1 VFLAACSIKL
11 TFLKNPEMRRS
22 NSLFYLIFTIILV
35 FQVANGFAESRENVA
50 TVKTHFGSFPL
61 PIPTLRLPDHPASP
75 LVTVP
80 DAVFP
85 ELPDWHYSRF
95 IPEDP
100 SWLDSAG
107 KFYKEGLVY
116 LFRGDLNV
124 AFKRFQSVTDNYP
137 ETPWFAPSLFWQA
150 QILSKRKEYVPAG
163 KILTVFLDSLKQGKS
178 SERYIDFQN
187 FSRYTLAWLALKQ
200 KKYNEA
206 LEIIEKNKE
215 VISVKKIRVQL
226 LFLKYLIHVQL
237 KQSDLIFE
245 VIDDLIQLFPY
256 DFEHVVRLAEF
267 YFVEN
272 RWQELAD
279 LVEAQAREQVFYND
293 PRMEHFLWL
302 GVAAEMRLKHWNKAK
317 KRLQS
322 LEKFGVRSPDKLA
335 LAYLRLNL
343 YTNQTESSWRNW
355 FKIQDDIVR
364 EKALRELIHHA
375 VKTEEFLF
383 LIKKQPDLKSVTQ
396 YWREWQ
402 GELELIYAY
411 LYLRQGQIKKAKQFL
426 LWAQNNLKQESNQV
440 PLIVKEESLYLG
452 TVIELLLKDHQKAL
466 QHLKQLLAEY
476 AGSERQSDYYFWYG
490 VLLYEL
496 EKSYLQTIM
505 AMRQVD
511 REGERDDDR
520 LFLLGKVNHDQQKW
534 RAVISAFAKLQ
545 KLHPGSQFLEEGLY
559 LQAQAFFELK
569 QYNSGLE
576 ILNELQN
583 TFGQLK
589 KPVRAVHLRV
599 QILVAMQRYE
609 QADDVLQ
616 RMIEENSDF
625 SLIKL
630 RVEVLK
636 YIKDP
641 RRILIVTG
649 FGLELSTNK
658 DQGFL
663 YFHRANALFDTKK
676 YEEANTYYTLALKN
690 PPKDTRRVINY
701 RILKIQYELG
711 RIPELLQGADL
722 FLKVS
727 RDDFYSYEILHMLSN
742 YFLEKKQRE
751 KAFSYLKQLVA
762 NYKKSVRKVELAPEK
777 RLEQI
782 VLIGQLYNELTN
794 YELAERWLNQAL
806 KSMETVEEGRKKW
819 QLHIF
824 KEKGF
829 TLYKLGKHRQALAA
843 SLKVLYLDRSLS
855 NQQRYDLNLR
865 IASSYVQLKRTKEA
879 RSIYLKMQKIFKDT
893 VRQKEIEKLLRSLMN
908 QK

>member
-1 VFLAACSIKL
+1 
-11 TFLKNPEMRRS
+11 MRRS

-35 FQVANGFAESRENVA
+35 FQVASGFAESRGNVA
-50 TVKTHFGSFPL
+50 TVKTHSGSFPL
-61 PIPTLRLPDHPASP
+61 PIPTLRLPDHPGSP

-215 VISVKKIRVQL
+215 VISVKKIRIQL

-383 LIKKQPDLKSVTQ
+383 LIKKQPELKSVTQ

-641 RRILIVTG
+641 RRILSVTG
-649 FGLELSTNK
+649 VGLELSTNK

-829 TLYKLGKHRQALAA
+829 ALYKLGKHRQALAA

-879 RSIYLKMQKIFKDT
+879 RSIYLKMQK
-893 VRQKEIEKLLRSLMN
+893 KLKIQSVKKKLKNS
-908 QK
+908 

>member
-1 VFLAACSIKL
+1 
-11 TFLKNPEMRRS
+11 M
-22 NSLFYLIFTIILV
+22 V
-35 FQVANGFAESRENVA
+35 FQVASGFAESRENVA
-50 TVKTHFGSFPL
+50 TVKTHSGSFPL
-61 PIPTLRLPDHPASP
+61 PIPTLRLPDHPGSP

-215 VISVKKIRVQL
+215 VISVKKIRIQL

-279 LVEAQAREQVFYND
+279 LVEAKARERVFYND

-383 LIKKQPDLKSVTQ
+383 LIKKQPELKSVTQ

-466 QHLKQLLAEY
+466 QYLKQLLAEY

-589 KPVRAVHLRV
+589 KAVRAVHLRV

-641 RRILIVTG
+641 RRILSVTG
-649 FGLELSTNK
+649 VGLELSTNK

-794 YELAERWLNQAL
+794 HELAERWLNQAL

-829 TLYKLGKHRQALAA
+829 ALYKLGKHRQALAA

-879 RSIYLKMQKIFKDT
+879 RSIYLKMQKKFKDT

-908 QK
+908 Q

>member
-1 VFLAACSIKL
+1 
-11 TFLKNPEMRRS
+11 MRRS

-35 FQVANGFAESRENVA
+35 FQVASGFAESRENVA
-50 TVKTHFGSFPL
+50 TVKTHSGSFPL
-61 PIPTLRLPDHPASP
+61 PIPTLRLPSHPVTP

-124 AFKRFQSVTDNYP
+124 SFKRFQSVTDNYP

-163 KILTVFLDSLKQGKS
+163 KILTVFLDSLKQGKN

-215 VISVKKIRVQL
+215 VISVKKIRIQL

-279 LVEAQAREQVFYND
+279 LVEAKARERVFYND

-641 RRILIVTG
+641 RRILSVTG
-649 FGLELSTNK
+649 VGLELSTNK

-829 TLYKLGKHRQALAA
+829 ALYKLGKHRQALAA

-879 RSIYLKMQKIFKDT
+879 RSIYLKMQKRFKDT

-908 QK
+908 Q

>member
-1 VFLAACSIKL
+1 
-11 TFLKNPEMRRS
+11 MRRS

-35 FQVANGFAESRENVA
+35 FQVASGFAESRENVA
-50 TVKTHFGSFPL
+50 TVKTHSGSFPL
-61 PIPTLRLPDHPASP
+61 PIPTLRLPSHPVTP

-215 VISVKKIRVQL
+215 VISVKKIRIQL

-279 LVEAQAREQVFYND
+279 LVEAQSREQVFYND

-383 LIKKQPDLKSVTQ
+383 LIKKQPELKSVTQ

-559 LQAQAFFELK
+559 LQAQAFFKLK

-641 RRILIVTG
+641 RRILSVTG
-649 FGLELSTNK
+649 VGLELSTSK

-829 TLYKLGKHRQALAA
+829 ALYKLGKHRQALAA

-908 QK
+908 Q

>member
-1 VFLAACSIKL
+1 
-11 TFLKNPEMRRS
+11 MRRS

-35 FQVANGFAESRENVA
+35 FQVASGFAESRENVA
-50 TVKTHFGSFPL
+50 TVRTHSGSFPL
-61 PIPTLRLPDHPASP
+61 PIPTLRLPSHPVTP

-107 KFYKEGLVY
+107 KFYKEGLIY

-215 VISVKKIRVQL
+215 VISVKKIRIQL

-279 LVEAQAREQVFYND
+279 LVEAKAREQVFYND

-466 QHLKQLLAEY
+466 QHLKQLLTVY

-511 REGERDDDR
+511 REGERDDDS

-589 KPVRAVHLRV
+589 NPVRAVHLRV

-641 RRILIVTG
+641 RRILSVTG
-649 FGLELSTNK
+649 VGLELSTSK

-711 RIPELLQGADL
+711 RIPELLQSADL

-829 TLYKLGKHRQALAA
+829 ALYKLGKHRQALAA

-855 NQQRYDLNLR
+855 KHKKYDLNLR
-865 IASSYVQLKRTKEA
+865 IASSYVQLKRIQEA
-879 RSIYLKMQKIFKDT
+879 RAIYGKMLKIFKGSES
-893 VRQKEIEKLLRSLMN
+893 QKDVEKLLRNLAN
-908 QK
+908 

>member
-1 VFLAACSIKL
+1 
-11 TFLKNPEMRRS
+11 MRRS

-35 FQVANGFAESRENVA
+35 FQVASGFAESRENVA
-50 TVKTHFGSFPL
+50 TVKTHSGSFPL
-61 PIPTLRLPDHPASP
+61 PIPTLRLPDHPGSP

-215 VISVKKIRVQL
+215 VISVKKIRIQL

-383 LIKKQPDLKSVTQ
+383 LIKKQPELKSVTQ

-589 KPVRAVHLRV
+589 KAVRAVHLRV

-641 RRILIVTG
+641 RRILSVTG
-649 FGLELSTNK
+649 VGLELSTSK

-829 TLYKLGKHRQALAA
+829 ALYKLGKHRQALAA

-879 RSIYLKMQKIFKDT
+879 RSIYLKMQKRFKDT

-908 QK
+908 Q

>member
-1 VFLAACSIKL
+1 
-11 TFLKNPEMRRS
+11 MRRS
-22 NSLFYLIFTIILV
+22 NSLFYLIFTTILV
-35 FQVANGFAESRENVA
+35 FQVPSGFAESRENVA
-50 TVKTHFGSFPL
+50 TVKTHSGSFPI
-61 PIPTLRLPDHPASP
+61 PIPILRLPDHPESQ

-107 KFYKEGLVY
+107 KFYKEGLIY

-215 VISVKKIRVQL
+215 VISVKKIRIQL

-383 LIKKQPDLKSVTQ
+383 LIKKQPELKSVTQ

-641 RRILIVTG
+641 RRILSVTG
-649 FGLELSTNK
+649 VGLELSTNK

-829 TLYKLGKHRQALAA
+829 ALYKLGKHRQALAA

-908 QK
+908 Q

>member
-1 VFLAACSIKL
+1 
-11 TFLKNPEMRRS
+11 MRRS

-35 FQVANGFAESRENVA
+35 FQVASGFAESRENVA
-50 TVKTHFGSFPL
+50 TVKTHSGSFPL
-61 PIPTLRLPDHPASP
+61 PIPTLRLPDHPGSP

-215 VISVKKIRVQL
+215 VISVKKIRIQL

-322 LEKFGVRSPDKLA
+322 LEKFGVRSPDKIA

-343 YTNQTESSWRNW
+343 YTNQIESSWRNW

-383 LIKKQPDLKSVTQ
+383 LIKKQPELKSVTQ

-641 RRILIVTG
+641 RR
-649 FGLELSTNK
+649 
-658 DQGFL
+658 
-663 YFHRANALFDTKK
+663 
-676 YEEANTYYTLALKN
+676 
-690 PPKDTRRVINY
+690 
-701 RILKIQYELG
+701 
-711 RIPELLQGADL
+711 
-722 FLKVS
+722 
-727 RDDFYSYEILHMLSN
+727 
-742 YFLEKKQRE
+742 
-751 KAFSYLKQLVA
+751 
-762 NYKKSVRKVELAPEK
+762 
-777 RLEQI
+777 
-782 VLIGQLYNELTN
+782 
-794 YELAERWLNQAL
+794 
-806 KSMETVEEGRKKW
+806 
-819 QLHIF
+819 
-824 KEKGF
+824 
-829 TLYKLGKHRQALAA
+829 
-843 SLKVLYLDRSLS
+843 
-855 NQQRYDLNLR
+855 
-865 IASSYVQLKRTKEA
+865 
-879 RSIYLKMQKIFKDT
+879 
-893 VRQKEIEKLLRSLMN
+893 
-908 QK
+908 

>member
-1 VFLAACSIKL
+1 
-11 TFLKNPEMRRS
+11 MRRS

-35 FQVANGFAESRENVA
+35 FQVASGFAESRENVA
-50 TVKTHFGSFPL
+50 TVKTHSGSFPL
-61 PIPTLRLPDHPASP
+61 PIPTLRLPDHPGSP

-215 VISVKKIRVQL
+215 VISVKKIRIQL

-383 LIKKQPDLKSVTQ
+383 LIKKQPELKSVTQ

-466 QHLKQLLAEY
+466 QHLKQLLTVY

-641 RRILIVTG
+641 RRILSVTG
-649 FGLELSTNK
+649 VGLGLSTNK

-829 TLYKLGKHRQALAA
+829 ALYKLGKHRQALAA

-879 RSIYLKMQKIFKDT
+879 RSIYLKMQKRFKDT

-908 QK
+908 Q

>member
-1 VFLAACSIKL
+1 
-11 TFLKNPEMRRS
+11 MRRS

-35 FQVANGFAESRENVA
+35 FQVASGFAESRENVA
-50 TVKTHFGSFPL
+50 TVKTHSGSFPL
-61 PIPTLRLPDHPASP
+61 PIPTLRLPSHPVTP

-163 KILTVFLDSLKQGKS
+163 KILTVFLDSLKQGKN

-215 VISVKKIRVQL
+215 VISVKKIRIQL

-279 LVEAQAREQVFYND
+279 LVEAKAREQVFYND

-355 FKIQDDIVR
+355 FKIRDDIVR

-383 LIKKQPDLKSVTQ
+383 LIKKQPELKSVTQ

-466 QHLKQLLAEY
+466 QYLKQLLAEY

-589 KPVRAVHLRV
+589 KAVRAVHLRV

-641 RRILIVTG
+641 RRILSVTG
-649 FGLELSTNK
+649 VGLELSTNK

-711 RIPELLQGADL
+711 LIPELLQGADL

-829 TLYKLGKHRQALAA
+829 ALYKLGKHRQALAA

-879 RSIYLKMQKIFKDT
+879 RSIYLKMQKKFKDT

-908 QK
+908 Q

>member
-1 VFLAACSIKL
+1 
-11 TFLKNPEMRRS
+11 MRRS

-35 FQVANGFAESRENVA
+35 FQVASGFAESRENVA
-50 TVKTHFGSFPL
+50 TVKTHSGSFPL
-61 PIPTLRLPDHPASP
+61 PIPTLRLPDHPGSP

-215 VISVKKIRVQL
+215 VISVKKIRIQL

-279 LVEAQAREQVFYND
+279 LVEAQSREQVFYND

-383 LIKKQPDLKSVTQ
+383 LIKKQPELKSVTQ

-641 RRILIVTG
+641 RRILSVTG
-649 FGLELSTNK
+649 VGLELSTSK

-829 TLYKLGKHRQALAA
+829 ALYKLGKHRQALAA

-908 QK
+908 Q

>member
-1 VFLAACSIKL
+1 
-11 TFLKNPEMRRS
+11 MRRS

-35 FQVANGFAESRENVA
+35 FQAASGFAESRENVA
-50 TVKTHFGSFPL
+50 TVKTHSGSFPL

-150 QILSKRKEYVPAG
+150 QILSKRKEYVTAG

-215 VISVKKIRVQL
+215 VISVKKIRIQL

-322 LEKFGVRSPDKLA
+322 LEKFGVHSPDKLA

-355 FKIQDDIVR
+355 FKIRDDIVR

-383 LIKKQPDLKSVTQ
+383 LIKKQPELKSVTQ

-411 LYLRQGQIKKAKQFL
+411 LYLRQGQIKKANQFL

-641 RRILIVTG
+641 RRILSVTG
-649 FGLELSTNK
+649 VGLELSTNK

-829 TLYKLGKHRQALAA
+829 ALYKLGKHRQALAA

-879 RSIYLKMQKIFKDT
+879 RSIYLKMQKRFKDT

-908 QK
+908 Q

>member
-1 VFLAACSIKL
+1 
-11 TFLKNPEMRRS
+11 MRRS
-22 NSLFYLIFTIILV
+22 NFLFYLIFTIILV
-35 FQVANGFAESRENVA
+35 FQVASGFAESRRNVA
-50 TVKTHFGSFPL
+50 TVKTHSGLFPL
-61 PIPTLRLPDHPASP
+61 PIPTLRLPDLREFP

-107 KFYKEGLVY
+107 RFYKEGLVY

-187 FSRYTLAWLALKQ
+187 ISRYTLAWLAMKQ

-215 VISVKKIRVQL
+215 VISAKKIRIQL

-237 KQSDLIFE
+237 KQGDLIFE

-322 LEKFGVRSPDKLA
+322 LEKFGVRSPDKIA

-343 YTNQTESSWRNW
+343 YTNQTESSWMNW

-426 LWAQNNLKQESNQV
+426 LWAQNNLKQESNHA

-466 QHLKQLLAEY
+466 QNLKQLLAEY
-476 AGSERQSDYYFWYG
+476 AGSDRQSDYYFWYG

-641 RRILIVTG
+641 RRILSVTG
-649 FGLELSTNK
+649 VGLELSTNK

-829 TLYKLGKHRQALAA
+829 ALYKLGKHRQALAA

-908 QK
+908 QQ

>member
-1 VFLAACSIKL
+1 
-11 TFLKNPEMRRS
+11 MRRS

-35 FQVANGFAESRENVA
+35 FQVASGFAESRENVA
-50 TVKTHFGSFPL
+50 TVKTHSGSFPL
-61 PIPTLRLPDHPASP
+61 PIPTLRLPDHPGSP

-80 DAVFP
+80 DAAFP

-215 VISVKKIRVQL
+215 VISVKKIRIQL

-302 GVAAEMRLKHWNKAK
+302 GVAAEMRLKHWNKTK
-317 KRLQS
+317 KWLQS

-355 FKIQDDIVR
+355 FKIKDDIVR
-364 EKALRELIHHA
+364 KKALRELIHHA

-383 LIKKQPDLKSVTQ
+383 LIKKQPELKSVTK

-411 LYLRQGQIKKAKQFL
+411 LYLRQGRIKKAKQFL

-466 QHLKQLLAEY
+466 QHLKQLLTVY

-534 RAVISAFAKLQ
+534 RAAIPAFAKLQ

-589 KPVRAVHLRV
+589 KAVRAVHLRV

-641 RRILIVTG
+641 RRILSVTG
-649 FGLELSTNK
+649 VGLELSTNK

-762 NYKKSVRKVELAPEK
+762 NYKKSVRKVELTPEK

-819 QLHIF
+819 QLNIF

-829 TLYKLGKHRQALAA
+829 ALYKLGKHRQALAA
-843 SLKVLYLDRSLS
+843 SLKVL
-855 NQQRYDLNLR
+855 
-865 IASSYVQLKRTKEA
+865 
-879 RSIYLKMQKIFKDT
+879 
-893 VRQKEIEKLLRSLMN
+893 
-908 QK
+908 

>member
-1 VFLAACSIKL
+1 
-11 TFLKNPEMRRS
+11 MRRS

-35 FQVANGFAESRENVA
+35 FQVASGFAESRENVA
-50 TVKTHFGSFPL
+50 TVKTHSGSFPL
-61 PIPTLRLPDHPASP
+61 PIPTLRLPSHPVTP

-137 ETPWFAPSLFWQA
+137 ETPWFAPSLFWKA

-163 KILTVFLDSLKQGKS
+163 NILTVFLDSLKQSKS
-178 SERYIDFQN
+178 SEQYIEFQN
-187 FSRYTLAWLALKQ
+187 FSRYTLAWLAMKQ

-215 VISVKKIRVQL
+215 VISAKKIRIQL

-237 KQSDLIFE
+237 KQGDLIFE

-279 LVEAQAREQVFYND
+279 LVEAKAREQVFYND

-302 GVAAEMRLKHWNKAK
+302 SVAAEMRLKHWNKAK

-466 QHLKQLLAEY
+466 QNLKQLLAEY
-476 AGSERQSDYYFWYG
+476 AGSDRQSDYYFWYG

-534 RAVISAFAKLQ
+534 RAVNSAFAKLQ

-641 RRILIVTG
+641 RRILSVTG
-649 FGLELSTNK
+649 VGLELSTNK

-829 TLYKLGKHRQALAA
+829 ALYKLGKHRQALAA

-879 RSIYLKMQKIFKDT
+879 MSIYLKMQKIFKDT

-908 QK
+908 Q

>member
-1 VFLAACSIKL
+1 
-11 TFLKNPEMRRS
+11 MRRS

-35 FQVANGFAESRENVA
+35 FQVASGFAESRENVA
-50 TVKTHFGSFPL
+50 TVKTHSGSFPL
-61 PIPTLRLPDHPASP
+61 PIPTLRLPSHPVTP

-107 KFYKEGLVY
+107 KFYKEGLIY

-163 KILTVFLDSLKQGKS
+163 KILTVFLDSLKQGKN

-215 VISVKKIRVQL
+215 VISVKKIRIQL

-279 LVEAQAREQVFYND
+279 LVEAKAREQVFYND

-534 RAVISAFAKLQ
+534 RAAIPAFAKLQ

-589 KPVRAVHLRV
+589 KAVRAVHLRV

-641 RRILIVTG
+641 RRILSVTG
-649 FGLELSTNK
+649 VGLELSTNK

-829 TLYKLGKHRQALAA
+829 ALYKLGKHRQALAA

-879 RSIYLKMQKIFKDT
+879 RSIYLKMQKRFKDT

-908 QK
+908 Q

>member
-1 VFLAACSIKL
+1 
-11 TFLKNPEMRRS
+11 MRRS

-35 FQVANGFAESRENVA
+35 FQVASGFAESRENVA
-50 TVKTHFGSFPL
+50 TVKTHSGSFPL
-61 PIPTLRLPDHPASP
+61 PIPTLRLPDHPGSP

-215 VISVKKIRVQL
+215 VISVKKIRIQL

-383 LIKKQPDLKSVTQ
+383 LIKKQPELKSVTQ

-641 RRILIVTG
+641 RRILSVTG
-649 FGLELSTNK
+649 VGLELSTNK

-690 PPKDTRRVINY
+690 PPNDTRRVINY

-829 TLYKLGKHRQALAA
+829 ALYKLGKHRQALAA

-908 QK
+908 Q

>member
-1 VFLAACSIKL
+1 
-11 TFLKNPEMRRS
+11 MRRS

-35 FQVANGFAESRENVA
+35 FQVASGFAESRVNVA
-50 TVKTHFGSFPL
+50 TVKTHSGSFPL
-61 PIPTLRLPDHPASP
+61 PIPTLRLPDLREFP

-137 ETPWFAPSLFWQA
+137 ETPWFAPSLFWKA

-163 KILTVFLDSLKQGKS
+163 KILTVFLDSLKQSKS

-187 FSRYTLAWLALKQ
+187 FSRYTLAWLAMKQ

-206 LEIIEKNKE
+206 LEIIEKNKD
-215 VISVKKIRVQL
+215 VISAKKIRIQL

-237 KQSDLIFE
+237 KQGDLIFE

-302 GVAAEMRLKHWNKAK
+302 GMAAEMRLKHWNKAK

-343 YTNQTESSWRNW
+343 YTNQTESSWMNW

-383 LIKKQPDLKSVTQ
+383 LIKKQPELKSFTQ

-426 LWAQNNLKQESNQV
+426 LWAQNNLKQESNHA

-466 QHLKQLLAEY
+466 QNLKQLLAEY
-476 AGSERQSDYYFWYG
+476 AGSDRQSDYYFWYG

-520 LFLLGKVNHDQQKW
+520 LFLLGKVNHDQKKW
-534 RAVISAFAKLQ
+534 KAVISAFAKLQ
-545 KLHPGSQFLEEGLY
+545 KLHPGSQFLEEGFY
-559 LQAQAFFELK
+559 LLAQAFFELK

-641 RRILIVTG
+641 RRILSVTG
-649 FGLELSTNK
+649 VGLKLSTSK

-701 RILKIQYELG
+701 RLLKIQYELG
-711 RIPELLQGADL
+711 LIPELLQGADL

-751 KAFSYLKQLVA
+751 KAVSYLKQLVA

-806 KSMETVEEGRKKW
+806 KSMETVEGGRKKW

-908 QK
+908 QQ

>member
-1 VFLAACSIKL
+1 
-11 TFLKNPEMRRS
+11 MRRS

-35 FQVANGFAESRENVA
+35 FQVASGFAESQENVA
-50 TVKTHFGSFPL
+50 TVKTHSGSFPL
-61 PIPTLRLPDHPASP
+61 PIPTLRLPSHPVTP

-215 VISVKKIRVQL
+215 VISVKKIRIQL

-322 LEKFGVRSPDKLA
+322 LEKFGVRSPDKIT

-343 YTNQTESSWRNW
+343 YTNQIESSWRNW

-383 LIKKQPDLKSVTQ
+383 LIKKQPELKSVTQ

-641 RRILIVTG
+641 RRILSVTG
-649 FGLELSTNK
+649 VGLELSTSK

-829 TLYKLGKHRQALAA
+829 ALYKLGKHRQALAA

-879 RSIYLKMQKIFKDT
+879 RSIYLKMQKKFKDT

-908 QK
+908 Q

>member
-1 VFLAACSIKL
+1 
-11 TFLKNPEMRRS
+11 MRRS

-35 FQVANGFAESRENVA
+35 FQVASGFAESRENVA
-50 TVKTHFGSFPL
+50 TVKTHSGSFPL
-61 PIPTLRLPDHPASP
+61 PIPTLRLPSHLVTP

-80 DAVFP
+80 DAVLP
-85 ELPDWHYSRF
+85 ELPEWHYSRF

-107 KFYKEGLVY
+107 KFYKEGLIY

-187 FSRYTLAWLALKQ
+187 FSSYTLAWLALKQ
-200 KKYNEA
+200 KKYNKA

-215 VISVKKIRVQL
+215 VISVKKIRIQL

-279 LVEAQAREQVFYND
+279 LVEAKAREQVFYND

-383 LIKKQPDLKSVTQ
+383 LIKKQPDLKLVTQ

-511 REGERDDDR
+511 RESERDDDR

-616 RMIEENSDF
+616 RMIEESSDF

-641 RRILIVTG
+641 RRILSVTG
-649 FGLELSTNK
+649 VGLELSTNK

-829 TLYKLGKHRQALAA
+829 ALYKLGKHRQALAA

-908 QK
+908 Q

>member
-1 VFLAACSIKL
+1 
-11 TFLKNPEMRRS
+11 MRRS

-35 FQVANGFAESRENVA
+35 FQVASGFAESRENVA
-50 TVKTHFGSFPL
+50 TVKTHSGSFPL
-61 PIPTLRLPDHPASP
+61 PIPTLRLPSHPVTP

-107 KFYKEGLVY
+107 KFYKEGLIY

-215 VISVKKIRVQL
+215 VISVKKIRIQL

-279 LVEAQAREQVFYND
+279 LVEAKAREQVFYND

-616 RMIEENSDF
+616 RMIEESSDF

-641 RRILIVTG
+641 RRILSVTG
-649 FGLELSTNK
+649 VGLELSTNK

-829 TLYKLGKHRQALAA
+829 ALYKLGKHRQALAA

-908 QK
+908 Q

>member
-1 VFLAACSIKL
+1 
-11 TFLKNPEMRRS
+11 MRRS

-35 FQVANGFAESRENVA
+35 FQVASGFAESRENVA
-50 TVKTHFGSFPL
+50 TVKTHSGSFPL
-61 PIPTLRLPDHPASP
+61 PIPTLRLPSHPVTP

-215 VISVKKIRVQL
+215 VISVKKIRIQL

-383 LIKKQPDLKSVTQ
+383 LIKKQPELKSVTQ

-641 RRILIVTG
+641 RRILSVTG
-649 FGLELSTNK
+649 VGLELSTNK

-829 TLYKLGKHRQALAA
+829 ALYKLGKHRQALAA

-879 RSIYLKMQKIFKDT
+879 RSIYLKMQKKFKDT

-908 QK
+908 Q

>member
-1 VFLAACSIKL
+1 
-11 TFLKNPEMRRS
+11 MRRS

-35 FQVANGFAESRENVA
+35 FQVASGFAESQENVA
-50 TVKTHFGSFPL
+50 TVKTHSGSFPL
-61 PIPTLRLPDHPASP
+61 PIPTLRLPSHPVTP

-215 VISVKKIRVQL
+215 VISVKKIRIQL

-279 LVEAQAREQVFYND
+279 LVEAQSREQVFYND

-322 LEKFGVRSPDKLA
+322 LEKFGVRSPDKIA

-343 YTNQTESSWRNW
+343 YTNQIESSWRNW

-383 LIKKQPDLKSVTQ
+383 LIKKQPELKSVTQ

-641 RRILIVTG
+641 RRILSVTG
-649 FGLELSTNK
+649 VGLELSTNK

-829 TLYKLGKHRQALAA
+829 ALYKLGKHRQALAA

-879 RSIYLKMQKIFKDT
+879 RSIYLKMQKKFKDT

-908 QK
+908 Q

>member
-1 VFLAACSIKL
+1 
-11 TFLKNPEMRRS
+11 MRRS

-35 FQVANGFAESRENVA
+35 FQVPSGFAESRENVA
-50 TVKTHFGSFPL
+50 TVKTHSGSFPL
-61 PIPTLRLPDHPASP
+61 PIPTLRLPSHPVTP

-124 AFKRFQSVTDNYP
+124 AFNRFQSVTDNYP

-200 KKYNEA
+200 KKYTEA

-215 VISVKKIRVQL
+215 VISVKKIRIQL

-302 GVAAEMRLKHWNKAK
+302 GVAAEMRMKHWNKAK

-322 LEKFGVRSPDKLA
+322 LEKFGVRSPDKIA

-343 YTNQTESSWRNW
+343 YTNQIESSWRNW

-383 LIKKQPDLKSVTQ
+383 LIKKQPELKSVTQ

-641 RRILIVTG
+641 RRILSVTG
-649 FGLELSTNK
+649 VGLELSTNK

-727 RDDFYSYEILHMLSN
+727 RDDFYGYEILHMLSN

-829 TLYKLGKHRQALAA
+829 ALYKLGKHRQALAA

-879 RSIYLKMQKIFKDT
+879 RSIYLKMQKKFKDT

-908 QK
+908 Q

>member
-1 VFLAACSIKL
+1 
-11 TFLKNPEMRRS
+11 MRRS

-35 FQVANGFAESRENVA
+35 FQVASGFAESRENVA
-50 TVKTHFGSFPL
+50 TVKTHSGSFPL

-107 KFYKEGLVY
+107 KFYKEGLIY

-215 VISVKKIRVQL
+215 VISVKKIRIQL

-279 LVEAQAREQVFYND
+279 LVEAKAREQVFYND

-411 LYLRQGQIKKAKQFL
+411 LYLRKGQIKKAKQFL
-426 LWAQNNLKQESNQV
+426 LWAQNNLKQESNQL

-641 RRILIVTG
+641 RRILSVTG
-649 FGLELSTNK
+649 VGLELSTNK

-829 TLYKLGKHRQALAA
+829 ALYKLGKHRQALAA

-908 QK
+908 Q

>member
-1 VFLAACSIKL
+1 
-11 TFLKNPEMRRS
+11 MRRS

-35 FQVANGFAESRENVA
+35 FQVASGFAESRENVA
-50 TVKTHFGSFPL
+50 TVKTHSGSFPL
-61 PIPTLRLPDHPASP
+61 PIPTLRLPSHPVTP

-215 VISVKKIRVQL
+215 VISVKKIRIQL

-641 RRILIVTG
+641 RRILSVTG
-649 FGLELSTNK
+649 VGLELSTSK

-829 TLYKLGKHRQALAA
+829 ALYKLGKHRQALAA

-908 QK
+908 Q

>member
-1 VFLAACSIKL
+1 
-11 TFLKNPEMRRS
+11 MRRS

-35 FQVANGFAESRENVA
+35 FQVASGFAESRENVA
-50 TVKTHFGSFPL
+50 TVKTHSGSFPL
-61 PIPTLRLPDHPASP
+61 PIPTLRLPDHPGSP

-215 VISVKKIRVQL
+215 VISVKKIRIQL

-322 LEKFGVRSPDKLA
+322 LEKFGVRSPDKIA

-343 YTNQTESSWRNW
+343 YTNQIESSWRNW

-383 LIKKQPDLKSVTQ
+383 LIKKQPELKSVTQ

-426 LWAQNNLKQESNQV
+426 LWAQNKLKQESNQV

-641 RRILIVTG
+641 RRILSVTG
-649 FGLELSTNK
+649 VGLELSTNK

-690 PPKDTRRVINY
+690 PPNDTRRVINY

-829 TLYKLGKHRQALAA
+829 ALYKLGKHRQALAA

-908 QK
+908 Q

>member
-1 VFLAACSIKL
+1 
-11 TFLKNPEMRRS
+11 MRRS

-35 FQVANGFAESRENVA
+35 FQVASGFAESRENVA
-50 TVKTHFGSFPL
+50 TVKTHSGSFPL
-61 PIPTLRLPDHPASP
+61 PIPTLRLPSHPVTP

-107 KFYKEGLVY
+107 KFYKEGLIY

-411 LYLRQGQIKKAKQFL
+411 LYLRKGQIKKAKQFL

-466 QHLKQLLAEY
+466 QHLKQLLTVY

-641 RRILIVTG
+641 RRILSVTG
-649 FGLELSTNK
+649 VGLELSTNK

-829 TLYKLGKHRQALAA
+829 ALYKLGKHRQALAA
-843 SLKVLYLDRSLS
+843 SLKVLYLDRSLT

-879 RSIYLKMQKIFKDT
+879 RSIYLKMQKRFKDT

-908 QK
+908 Q

>member
-1 VFLAACSIKL
+1 
-11 TFLKNPEMRRS
+11 MRRS

-35 FQVANGFAESRENVA
+35 FQAPSGFAESRENVA
-50 TVKTHFGSFPL
+50 TVKTHSGSFPL
-61 PIPTLRLPDHPASP
+61 PIPTLRLPSHPVTP

-200 KKYNEA
+200 KKYTEA

-215 VISVKKIRVQL
+215 VISVKKIRIQL

-279 LVEAQAREQVFYND
+279 LVEAQSREQVFYND

-322 LEKFGVRSPDKLA
+322 LEKFGVRSPDKIA

-343 YTNQTESSWRNW
+343 YTNQIESSWRNW

-383 LIKKQPDLKSVTQ
+383 LIKKQPELKSVTQ

-616 RMIEENSDF
+616 RMIEESSDF

-641 RRILIVTG
+641 RRILSVTG
-649 FGLELSTNK
+649 VGLELSTNK

-727 RDDFYSYEILHMLSN
+727 RDDLYSYEILHMLSN

-829 TLYKLGKHRQALAA
+829 ALYKLGKHRQALAA

-879 RSIYLKMQKIFKDT
+879 RSIYLKMQKKFKDT

-908 QK
+908 Q

>member
-1 VFLAACSIKL
+1 
-11 TFLKNPEMRRS
+11 MRRS

-35 FQVANGFAESRENVA
+35 FQVASGFAESRENVA
-50 TVKTHFGSFPL
+50 TVKTHSGSFPL
-61 PIPTLRLPDHPASP
+61 PIPTLRLPSHPVTP

-107 KFYKEGLVY
+107 KFYKEGLIY

-215 VISVKKIRVQL
+215 VISVKKIRIQL

-383 LIKKQPDLKSVTQ
+383 LIKKQPELKSVTQ

-641 RRILIVTG
+641 RRILSVTG
-649 FGLELSTNK
+649 VGLELSTNK

-829 TLYKLGKHRQALAA
+829 ALYKLGKHRQALAA

-855 NQQRYDLNLR
+855 KQKKYDLNLR
-865 IASSYVQLKRTKEA
+865 IASSYVQLKRIQEA
-879 RSIYLKMQKIFKDT
+879 RAIYGKMLKSFKGSESQKD
-893 VRQKEIEKLLRSLMN
+893 VEKLLQNLSN
-908 QK
+908 

>member
-1 VFLAACSIKL
+1 
-11 TFLKNPEMRRS
+11 MRRS

-35 FQVANGFAESRENVA
+35 FQVASGFAESRENVA
-50 TVKTHFGSFPL
+50 TVKTHSGSFPL
-61 PIPTLRLPDHPASP
+61 PIPTLRLPSHPVTP

-215 VISVKKIRVQL
+215 VISVKKIRIQL

-322 LEKFGVRSPDKLA
+322 LEKFGVRSPDKIA

-343 YTNQTESSWRNW
+343 YTNQIESSWRNW

-383 LIKKQPDLKSVTQ
+383 LIKKQPELKSVTQ

-641 RRILIVTG
+641 RRILSVTG
-649 FGLELSTNK
+649 VGLELSTNK

-829 TLYKLGKHRQALAA
+829 ALYKLGKHRQALAA

-893 VRQKEIEKLLRSLMN
+893 VSQKEIEKLLRSLMN
-908 QK
+908 Q

>member
-1 VFLAACSIKL
+1 
-11 TFLKNPEMRRS
+11 MRRS

-35 FQVANGFAESRENVA
+35 FQVASGFAESRENVA
-50 TVKTHFGSFPL
+50 TVKTHSGSFPL
-61 PIPTLRLPDHPASP
+61 PIPTLRLSSHPVTP

-163 KILTVFLDSLKQGKS
+163 KILTVFLDSLKQGKN

-317 KRLQS
+317 KRLQF

-534 RAVISAFAKLQ
+534 RAAIPAFAKLQ

-589 KPVRAVHLRV
+589 KAVRAVHLRV

-641 RRILIVTG
+641 RRILSVTG
-649 FGLELSTNK
+649 VGLGLSTNK

-829 TLYKLGKHRQALAA
+829 ALYKLGKHRQALAA

-908 QK
+908 Q

>member
-1 VFLAACSIKL
+1 
-11 TFLKNPEMRRS
+11 MRRS

-35 FQVANGFAESRENVA
+35 FQVPSGFAESRENVA
-50 TVKTHFGSFPL
+50 TVKTHSGSFPL
-61 PIPTLRLPDHPASP
+61 PIPTLRLPDHPGSP

-124 AFKRFQSVTDNYP
+124 SFKRFQSVTDNYP

-215 VISVKKIRVQL
+215 VISVKKIRIQL

-279 LVEAQAREQVFYND
+279 LVEAQSREQVFYND

-322 LEKFGVRSPDKLA
+322 LEKFGVRSPDKIA

-343 YTNQTESSWRNW
+343 YTNQIESSWRNW

-383 LIKKQPDLKSVTQ
+383 LIKKQPELKSVTQ

-641 RRILIVTG
+641 RRILSVTG
-649 FGLELSTNK
+649 VGLELSTNK

-829 TLYKLGKHRQALAA
+829 ALYKLGKHRQALAA

-879 RSIYLKMQKIFKDT
+879 RSIYLKMQKKFKDT

-908 QK
+908 Q

>member
-1 VFLAACSIKL
+1 
-11 TFLKNPEMRRS
+11 MRRS

-35 FQVANGFAESRENVA
+35 FQVASGFAESRENVA
-50 TVKTHFGSFPL
+50 TVKTHSGSFPL
-61 PIPTLRLPDHPASP
+61 PIPTLRLPDHPGSP

-215 VISVKKIRVQL
+215 VISVKKIRIQL

-383 LIKKQPDLKSVTQ
+383 LIKKQPELKSVTQ

-559 LQAQAFFELK
+559 LQAQAFFEIK

-641 RRILIVTG
+641 RRILSVTG
-649 FGLELSTNK
+649 VGLELSTSK

-829 TLYKLGKHRQALAA
+829 ALYKLGKHRQALAA

-908 QK
+908 Q

>member
-1 VFLAACSIKL
+1 
-11 TFLKNPEMRRS
+11 MRRS
-22 NSLFYLIFTIILV
+22 YSLFYLIFTIILV
-35 FQVANGFAESRENVA
+35 FQVASGFAESRENVA
-50 TVKTHFGSFPL
+50 TVKTHSGSFPL

-215 VISVKKIRVQL
+215 VISVKKIRIQL

-343 YTNQTESSWRNW
+343 YTNQTESSWMNW

-383 LIKKQPDLKSVTQ
+383 LIKKQPELKSVTQ

-466 QHLKQLLAEY
+466 QNLKQLLAEY

-641 RRILIVTG
+641 RRILSVTG
-649 FGLELSTNK
+649 VGLELSTSK

-762 NYKKSVRKVELAPEK
+762 NYKKSVRKLELTPEK

-829 TLYKLGKHRQALAA
+829 ALYKLGKHRQALAA
-843 SLKVLYLDRSLS
+843 SLKVLYLDRNLS

-908 QK
+908 Q

>member
-1 VFLAACSIKL
+1 
-11 TFLKNPEMRRS
+11 MRRS

-35 FQVANGFAESRENVA
+35 FQVASGFAESRENVA
-50 TVKTHFGSFPL
+50 TVKTHSGSFPL

-215 VISVKKIRVQL
+215 VISVKKIRIQL

-383 LIKKQPDLKSVTQ
+383 LIKKQPELKSVTQ

-466 QHLKQLLAEY
+466 QHLKQLLTVY

-641 RRILIVTG
+641 RRILSVTG
-649 FGLELSTNK
+649 VGLELSTSK

-829 TLYKLGKHRQALAA
+829 ALYKLGKHRQALAA

-908 QK
+908 Q

>member
-1 VFLAACSIKL
+1 
-11 TFLKNPEMRRS
+11 MRRS

-35 FQVANGFAESRENVA
+35 FQVPSGFAESRENVA
-50 TVKTHFGSFPL
+50 TVKTHSGSFPL
-61 PIPTLRLPDHPASP
+61 PIPTLRLPDHPGSP

-215 VISVKKIRVQL
+215 VISVKKIRIQL

-322 LEKFGVRSPDKLA
+322 LEKFGVRSPDKIA

-343 YTNQTESSWRNW
+343 YTNQIESSWRNW

-383 LIKKQPDLKSVTQ
+383 LIKKQPELKSVTQ

-641 RRILIVTG
+641 RRILSVTG
-649 FGLELSTNK
+649 VGLELSTNK

-829 TLYKLGKHRQALAA
+829 ALYKLGKHRQALAA

-879 RSIYLKMQKIFKDT
+879 RSIYLKMQKKFKDT

-908 QK
+908 Q